1 MTGRPT
7 IYTEDLAKE
16 ICRRIMSP
24 ESLRSVCRDEAMP
37 ARSTVHKWLSENET
51 FSDQYAH
58 ACVIR
63 ADEIHDEMFEIAD
76 DGSNDWMEIT
86 GKDGESLGWKVNGE
100 AVQRSKLRVDTRK
113 WSLARMSPKKY
124 GDRAALELT
133 GKDGGPVE
141 VKDVDAKARLD
152 ALIARHAAAAD
163 TPESSS

>member
-1 MTGRPT
+1 MAGRPT
-7 IYTEDLAKE
+7 KYTEELAND

-37 ARSTVHKWLSENET
+37 ARSTVHKWLAENDS
-51 FSDQYAH
+51 FSDRYAR
-58 ACVIR
+58 ACSIR

-76 DGSNDWMEIT
+76 DGSNDWMEII

-113 WSLARMSPKKY
+113 WSLARMNPSKY
-124 GDRAALELT
+124 GDKAALELT
-133 GKDGGPVE
+133 GKDGGPIE
-141 VKDVDAKARLD
+141 VTDARARLD
-152 ALIARHAAAAD
+152 DLVSRHAAAGG